1 MAQRWSDDEE
11 AEGPAPAR
19 RRRFRRGVRRAADDA
34 ELTWDVDPALF
45 VAPDLPSADVD
56 LDDRSD
62 IDEAIVAFEE
72 RYDAEELAAIEA
84 GISASDYGDDEP
96 VTGVSQWRRR
106 SAIGAVLT
114 GMALGLREVFDP
126 EQERSIVIEVDDD
139 GEPLDLPV
147 DLFLDP
153 DSPAGSL
160 CIVHRDAG
168 IRPPS
173 V

>member
-1 MAQRWSDDEE
+1 MDRWWDDDEE
-11 AEGPAPAR
+11 PPTEPAPR
-19 RRRFRRGVRRAADDA
+19 RRLRRGVRRQDA
-34 ELTWDVDPALF
+34 EADLTWEVDPDRFLSEVEGEQEAR
-45 VAPDLPSADVD
+45 PDFG
-56 LDDRSD
+56 DRSD
-62 IDEAIVAFEE
+62 IDEVVLPFED
-72 RYDAEELAAIEA
+72 RYDPDELAAIEDFKA
-84 GISASDYGDDEP
+84 REAEHP
-96 VTGVSQWRRR
+96 VTGVSGWRKR

-114 GMALGLREVFDP
+114 GMALGLREVFEP
-126 EQERSIVIEVDDD
+126 EDERSIVIEVDAD

-168 IRPPS
+168 VRPPS

>member
-1 MAQRWSDDEE
+1 MDHRWDDEH
-11 AEGPAPAR
+11 EGPAEPSPR
-19 RRRFRRGVRRAADDA
+19 RRLRRGVRRQADDVD
-34 ELTWDVDPALF
+34 LTWDVDPDRFLAEI
-45 VAPDLPSADVD
+45 AAADAAHED

-62 IDEAIVAFEE
+62 IDEVALPFED
-72 RYDAEELAAIEA
+72 RYDPDELAAIEEFKA
-84 GISASDYGDDEP
+84 REAAEP
-96 VTGVSQWRRR
+96 VTGVTGWRKR

-114 GMALGLREVFDP
+114 GMALGLREVFEP
-126 EQERSIVIEVDDD
+126 EDERSIVIEVDAD

-168 IRPPS
+168 VRPPS